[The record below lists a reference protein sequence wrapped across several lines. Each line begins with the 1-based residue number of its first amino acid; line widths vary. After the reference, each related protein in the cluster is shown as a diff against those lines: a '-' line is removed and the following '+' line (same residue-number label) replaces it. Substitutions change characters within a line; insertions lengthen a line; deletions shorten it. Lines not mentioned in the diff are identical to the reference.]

1 MATMKLLLFVAFSLI
16 SSLAAT
22 YLNEVITDLN
32 EVISELQ
39 STVLKSQV

>member
-22 YLNEVITDLN
+22 DLN